1 MSLIIIRDYQG
12 NPLLAFDED
21 LLRKM
26 VVSHF
31 SLHAC
36 TVRVDRIS
44 FQVNL
49 PLKDF
54 LKEVSEYEI

>member
-21 LLRKM
+21 HLRKM

-31 SLHAC
+31 SPHAC

-54 LKEVSEYEI
+54 LKEVSEYDL

>member
-12 NPLLAFDED
+12 TPLLAFDED
-21 LLRKM
+21 LLKKM
-26 VVSHF
+26 FVSHF
-31 SLHAC
+31 SLNAC

-54 LKEVSEYEI
+54 LKEVSEYET